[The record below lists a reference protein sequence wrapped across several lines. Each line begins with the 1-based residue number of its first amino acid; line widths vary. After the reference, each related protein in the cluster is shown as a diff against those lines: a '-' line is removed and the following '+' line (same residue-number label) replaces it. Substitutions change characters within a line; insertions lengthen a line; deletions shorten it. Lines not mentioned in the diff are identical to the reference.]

1 MNNIFTEMR
10 IPQLG
15 DANFQYDFTTFCNA
29 MKQNIERL
37 ISVQYTKGE
46 PGNSVYATTVHVGY
60 SGGGTLT
67 NMSAGVLGS
76 IFGVEFDTSMDPQMV
91 NDIIAGNEANIMVD
105 NDYFTSG
112 GVAPS
117 IIADGVE
124 YKAFPQFMNNLTGI
138 NIEVNVDDVTGVAY
152 LANPYIFIDNR
163 IAGLNHMVRSH
174 AKDEEIY
181 KTFHDF
187 SVAIYGKGV
196 CNVISHPE
204 QDPND
209 PATWEWKFETVQMVP
224 KLYFDD
230 VINEFCWNVNGQ
242 QTGITAQGIKGDDGD
257 STNMLIA
264 IGVKNDAIVNINKIQ
279 AVDEEGNLQWATKN
293 QDNVWGYQYN
303 GEYKVIDQPK
313 NNDLVLVFFP
323 ANGHTT
329 GDYYECAYVGKVYVG
344 ASGEYTYMGFDED
357 GRCDIFESIRL
368 HDYWRLMMTI
378 NSNTTGSPRGYILPA
393 EPGVSPTNPSTLPNE
408 THMTYAEK
416 GNTDSVGYAKLHSAP
431 VTQLNTHMSQ
441 TDNPQTDHIGDW
453 QVDYNMDVRGN
464 MGIQGSTRVSGDMNV
479 QGATILQ
486 GDVNMNA
493 NANVQG
499 NLNVQGQIIGADF
512 TVTGRKFP
520 LTVENPKLACMSR
533 FTNVTYFVDRS
544 LPAVEENESIPGG
557 TADPWG
563 VTTYPKYKDIKY
575 TLNFAANLEVTIG
588 MLSMMGD
595 VDISA
600 PHNAISGYVDD
611 TWGKQNGL
619 QGYQR
624 DKDYCTQFNNQNPS
638 NGYHNSGRYSKMYNA
653 IKYIIPINISK
664 SVSLPIYGRS
674 EPIQTDLFGG
684 MNGLFD
690 FTNMACQC
698 VQGKNIIKPGTNVS
712 ASNVANLKNFHIK
725 VACNTN
731 ITQGFND
738 ISYRGYIRTRNEKF
752 SKYNYA
758 QIKKDVDIDT
768 HYNTVSQGLQ
778 QFISKIL
785 PNDIE
790 LTAGAVQGVVV
801 KGDAN
806 TINLNDK
813 YQVHGYV
820 YYPPMGIN
828 INYYIDLFARVLEDF
843 DIRLNNNVQGTGS
856 LAGVND
862 NIKFSATPVG
872 CLIYNNGVRDYMAA
886 IWNGLNTGNYVP
898 QTLSSMKNFGGG
910 TITDIG
916 DVGKTL
922 SFFDFSV
929 CKAGKHELNPLI
941 NSETTDIEN
950 KGLATGTFAYGTE
963 ISSIPI
969 ISIFDTKYPGNVQG
983 VQCNNISSNYFD
995 LTHRIRVVENNVKVC
1010 ANNVNDGAWRT
1021 DTNNQIGWFSNDEL
1035 PIVIIP
1041 YEGKIANTS
1050 ASSYP
1055 GAIKLGVGNRQN
1067 MSVTN
1072 IGSMALHGML
1082 IYPYTPA
1089 LIVLDDNGN
1098 TNTDFDAYEDT
1109 TKEIGYTQG
1118 SIFINTGRMMGVS
1131 EGNVTGI
1138 NHCNVSNG
1146 EIQSSSDNTY
1156 NEDFNPE
1163 IIDNEDEGGSEGNN
1177 PGSGHGVSGGV
1188 NG

>member
-15 DANFQYDFTTFCNA
+15 DATFQTDFAAFCNA

-46 PGNSVYATTVHVGY
+46 PGNSVYTTTVHVGY

-76 IFGVEFDTSMDPQMV
+76 IFGVEFDTSMNPQMV
-91 NDIIAGNEANIMVD
+91 DNIIAGDEADIMVD

-117 IIADGVE
+117 IMADGVE
-124 YKAFPQFMNNLTGI
+124 YKAFPQFMNDLIGI
-138 NIEVNVDDVTGVAY
+138 DIEVNVDDVTGVAY

-163 IAGLNHMVRSH
+163 IAGLNRMVRSH

-196 CNVISHPE
+196 CDVIAHPE

-209 PATWEWKFETVQMVP
+209 PATWEWEFEAVQMVP

-242 QTGITAQGIKGDDGD
+242 QTGVTAQGIKGDDGD

-264 IGVKNDAIVNINKIQ
+264 IGVKNGAIVNINKIQ

-293 QDNVWGYQYN
+293 QDDVWGYQYN

-323 ANGHTT
+323 DETHTS
-329 GDYYECAYVGKVYVG
+329 GSPYECAYVGKVYVG

-378 NSNTTGSPRGYILPA
+378 NSNTTGSPRGYVLPA
-393 EPGVSPTNPSTLPNE
+393 DPGVSPTNPSTLPNE

-416 GNTDSVGYAKLHSAP
+416 GNTDSMGYAKLHSAP
-431 VTQLNTHMSQ
+431 VTQSDTHMSQ

-464 MGIQGSTRVSGDMNV
+464 MGIQGSTRVSGNMNV
-479 QGATILQ
+479 QGATSLQ

-499 NLNVQGQIIGADF
+499 NLIVQGQIIGADF

-520 LTVENPKLACMSR
+520 LTVENPKLACVSR
-533 FTNVTYFVDRS
+533 FTNVTYFVDRDF
-544 LPAVEENESIPGG
+544 PKIEENDSVHVGG
-557 TADPWG
+557 MDPWAG
-563 VTTYPKYKDIKY
+563 AHSSTGIPKYKDISY

-595 VDISA
+595 VDLSA
-600 PHNAISGYVDD
+600 PHKAIQGYVDD

-619 QGYQR
+619 QGYQQ
-624 DKDYCTQFNNQNPS
+624 DKNYCTQFNNQNPS
-638 NGYHNSGRYSKMYNA
+638 DGYHNSGRYSKMYNA
-653 IKYIIPINISK
+653 IKYIIPINIVK

-674 EPIQTDLFGG
+674 EPVDEDVFSG
-684 MNGLFD
+684 MSGLFD

-698 VQGKNIIKPGTNVS
+698 VQGKNTIKPGTSVT
-712 ASNVANLKNFHIK
+712 ASKVANLNNYHIK

-752 SKYNYA
+752 YRYNYA

-768 HYNTVSQGLQ
+768 HYNTLLQGLQ
-778 QFISKIL
+778 QFISTSV

-790 LTAGAVQGVVV
+790 LTSGAVQGVVV
-801 KGDAN
+801 KNDTN
-806 TINLNDK
+806 TFNLNDK
-813 YQVHGYV
+813 YQVHGHI

-828 INYYIDLFARVLEDF
+828 INYYIDLFARILEDF
-843 DIRLNNNVQGTGS
+843 DIRLDRSVQGAGS

-862 NIKFSATPVG
+862 NIKFGATPVG
-872 CLIYNNGVRDYMAA
+872 CLIYNDGIREYMAA

-898 QTLSSMKNFGGG
+898 KTLSSMKNFGGG
-910 TITDIG
+910 SIIVDY
-916 DVGKTL
+916 VGKAGL
-922 SFFDFSV
+922 VGLDFSV
-929 CKAGKHELNPLI
+929 CKSGKHELNPLI
-941 NSETTDIEN
+941 SSEITDTEN
-950 KGLATGTFAYGTE
+950 KGLTTGTFAYGTE
-963 ISSIPI
+963 ISSMPI
-969 ISIFDTKYPGNVQG
+969 VSIFDTKYINNVQG
-983 VQCNNISSNYFD
+983 VQCNNISTNYFD
-995 LTHRIRVVENNVKVC
+995 LTPRIRVVENNVKVC
-1010 ANNVNDGAWRT
+1010 PNNVNDGAWQT
-1021 DTNNQIGWFSNDEL
+1021 NTNNQIGWFANDEL

-1041 YEGKIANTS
+1041 YEGKIASVS
-1050 ASSYP
+1050 ASYNP

-1067 MSVTN
+1067 MNTAN

-1089 LIVLDDNGN
+1089 LIVLDDHGN
-1098 TNTDFDAYEDT
+1098 TNADFDAYEDT
-1109 TKEIGYTQG
+1109 IKESGYTQG
-1118 SIFINTGRMMGVS
+1118 TIFVNTGRMMGIS
-1131 EGNVTGI
+1131 EGNVNGI

-1146 EIQSSSDNTY
+1146 EIQMATATSSMETHDVAPI
-1156 NEDFNPE
+1156 NP
-1163 IIDNEDEGGSEGNN
+1163 DDPDGK
-1177 PGSGHGVSGGV
+1177 
-1188 NG
+1188 